1 MDEKKIKVPNDELEY
16 AEEEAERIEREL
28 KEKVG
33 AKMDKS
39 ALTAPNII
47 KFLVFAVLGIVCFFV
62 NVNIG
67 GQSGV
72 PMVLLV
78 NLVKGF
84 LKPHFNIVVTVICAL
99 IFIGYVLGKTVN
111 KDGFCGKFFAKDGIV
126 NGVLYLI
133 AIVVCLMCLFNVGP
147 AAILDGVVG
156 PEAVYLGGSC
166 LVTCFVAGWLVN
178 FLTEFGL
185 LEFIGVLISP
195 AMRRLYKLPGESA
208 IDALS
213 SFVAAPA
220 VGVFI
225 TNKLYN
231 EKVYTKKEA
240 SCIMTNFSVVSLGL
254 FALICS
260 NVDRPDMYGN
270 TVLVS
275 LVCAFIMAAIVI
287 RIWPL
292 SKKAD
297 TYIDGTVQTPELRKP
312 GKYGKNTLPDA
323 WTAGVTKARDGSA
336 TILYTCLGDV
346 LGFTLKIVAF
356 VVAVGTIVLWLGYNT
371 PVFNWLGIPMIP
383 VLKLFQVP
391 DAAVVAPSTLIG
403 ISEVLLPSMLIA
415 GKEISECA
423 IFFVCVLS
431 TVQIIFFDESANAM
445 LASDVEWKAWELVCI
460 FLIRTI
466 IAIPMVSIFAHIL
479 YPV

>member
-1 MDEKKIKVPNDELEY
+1 MAENKITTQETEQ
-16 AEEEAERIEREL
+16 ERVEREL
-28 KEKVG
+28 REKVG

-39 ALTAPNII
+39 ALTGANIF
-47 KFLVFAVLGIVCFFV
+47 KFLFFAIVGIVCFFV
-62 NVNIG
+62 NVTIG
-67 GQSGV
+67 DKSGV
-72 PMVLLV
+72 PMVLIV
-78 NLVKGF
+78 NLVKGAI
-84 LKPHFNIVVTVICAL
+84 KAHFDVIVTVICAF
-99 IFIGYVLGKTVN
+99 IFVGYVIGKFIK
-111 KDGFCGKFFAKDGIV
+111 KDGFFGKFFVKDGIV

-133 AIVVCLMCLFNVGP
+133 AIVVCILCLFNVGP
-147 AAILDGVVG
+147 AAILDGNVG

-185 LEFIGVLISP
+185 LEFLGVLISP
-195 AMRRLYKLPGESA
+195 MMRRLYKLPGESA

-260 NVDRPDMYGN
+260 NVDRADMYGKV
-270 TVLVS
+270 VLTS
-275 LVCAFIMAAIVI
+275 LICAFIMAAIVI

-297 TYIDGTVQTPELRKP
+297 TYVDGTVQSPEMRKP
-312 GKYGKNTLPDA
+312 GKYTKDTLSEA
-323 WTAGVTKARDGSA
+323 FTAGVTKARDGSWR
-336 TILYTCLGDV
+336 ILYTCLGDV

-356 VVAVGTIVLWLGYNT
+356 VVAVGTIVLWLGFNT

-383 VLKLFQVP
+383 YLNLCQVP

-415 GKEISECA
+415 GKDITECA
-423 IFFVCVLS
+423 VFFVCVLS

-445 LASDVEWKAWELVCI
+445 LASDVEWKAWELVAI
-460 FLIRTI
+460 FLIRTL
-466 IAIPMVSIFAHIL
+466 IAIPMVSIFAHIFF
-479 YPV
+479 PV

>member
-1 MDEKKIKVPNDELEY
+1 M
-16 AEEEAERIEREL
+16 AENKPSIQETEEQRVEREL

-39 ALTAPNII
+39 ALTTPNII
-47 KFLVFAVLGIVCFFV
+47 KFLFFAIAGIIIFFID
-62 NVNIG
+62 IG
-67 GQSGV
+67 GSV
-72 PMVLLV
+72 PMVRLV

-84 LKPHFNIVVTVICAL
+84 LKPHFSILITIICGVIFL
-99 IFIGYVLGKTVN
+99 GYVIGKFIK
-111 KDGFCGKFFAKDGIV
+111 KDGFCAKFFEKDGPV

-133 AIVVCLMCLFNVGP
+133 AFVVCLLCLFNAGP
-147 AAILDGVVG
+147 AVLLDPMIG

-166 LVTCFVAGWLVN
+166 LVTCAVAGWLVN
-178 FLTEFGL
+178 FLTEYGL
-185 LEFIGVLISP
+185 IEFLGVLISP
-195 AMRRLYKLPGESA
+195 LMRRLYKLPGESA
-208 IDALS
+208 IDAMS

-260 NVDRPDMYGN
+260 NVDRPDMYG
-270 TVLVS
+270 TVVLTS
-275 LVCAFIMAAIVI
+275 LICAFIMAAIVI

-297 TYIDGTVQTPELRKP
+297 TYIDGTVQSPEMRKP
-312 GKYGKNTLPDA
+312 GRYSAQTFSDA
-323 WTAGVTKARDGSA
+323 WLAGVTKARDGKVSV
-336 TILYTCLGDV
+336 LYTCLGDV

-356 VVAVGTIVLWLGYNT
+356 VVSVGTIVLWLGYET
-371 PVFNWLGIPMIP
+371 PVFEWLGMPMIP
-383 VLKLFQVP
+383 ILSIFQVP
-391 DAAVVAPSTLIG
+391 DAAVIAPSTLVG

-423 IFFVCVLS
+423 IFFICVLS

-466 IAIPMVSIFAHIL
+466 IAIPIVSIFAHIFF
-479 YPV
+479 PV

>member
-1 MDEKKIKVPNDELEY
+1 MAENNIKVQETEQ
-16 AEEEAERIEREL
+16 ERIEREL
-28 KEKVG
+28 REKVG
-33 AKMDKS
+33 AKIDPAAM
-39 ALTAPNII
+39 TPGNII
-47 KFLVFAVLGIVCFFV
+47 KFLIFTIVGIVTFFV
-62 NVNIG
+62 SVPFNG
-67 GQSGV
+67 SEAV
-72 PMVLLV
+72 PMVHIV
-78 NLVKGF
+78 NLVKGA
-84 LKPHFNIVVTVICAL
+84 LKPHFDIFVTAICIL
-99 IFIGYVLGKTVN
+99 VLVGYILGKFVMKEGWIAN
-111 KDGFCGKFFAKDGIV
+111 FYKKDGPVVGALYVIAV
-126 NGVLYLI
+126 VVSVL
-133 AIVVCLMCLFNVGP
+133 CLFNAGP
-147 AAILDGVVG
+147 AALLDPMVG

-166 LVTCFVAGWLVN
+166 FTTCFVAGWLVN

-185 LEFIGVLISP
+185 LEFMGVLISP
-195 AMRRLYKLPGESA
+195 AMRRLYKLPGESS

-260 NVDRPDMYGN
+260 NVNRPEMYGN
-270 TVLVS
+270 LVLTS
-275 LVCAFIMAAIVI
+275 LICAFIMAAIVI

-297 TYIDGTVQTPELRKP
+297 TYVDGTVQSPEMRKP
-312 GKYGKNTLPDA
+312 GKFTSKTISDA
-323 WTAGVTKARDGSA
+323 FCAGVTKARDGKVS
-336 TILYTCLGDV
+336 ILYTCLEDV

-356 VVAVGTIVLWLGYNT
+356 VVAVGAIVLWLGYNT
-371 PVFNWLGIPMIP
+371 PFFDWLGLPMIP
-383 VLKLFQVP
+383 YLKLCQVP
-391 DAAVVAPSTLIG
+391 DAAVVAPSTLVG

-415 GKEISECA
+415 GKDISEVA

-445 LASDVEWKAWELVCI
+445 LASDVEWKAWELVAI
-460 FLIRTI
+460 FMIRTI
-466 IAIPMVSIFAHIL
+466 IAIPMISLFAHIL
-479 YPV
+479 Y